1 MTFNN
6 IFNSFHPKIQETLKT
21 LGFKKP
27 TEPQERAFPHIMDGK
42 HTLLIA
48 PTGSGK
54 TESAVLPVFNKI
66 LKKKPEARRGISAL
80 YITPLR
86 ALNRDMLSRIELM
99 GKMLD
104 IKVQVRHG
112 DTPQSERQ
120 RQSRK
125 PPDVLITTPETL
137 QAMFSGSRLRQNL
150 ETVTHVIIDEI
161 HELAGS
167 KRGAQLAVGLER
179 LVEISGEFQRIG
191 LSATVGNPW
200 EIAKFLAGTG
210 RDFTV
215 IEVALLKLLEFDV
228 VSPQFSGREG
238 ESEDRG
244 NEIGQGTEA
253 GNEEPESETE
263 VGTKTETKTNK
274 EIGTETEKEV
284 MRIAKLVGSEPEF
297 ASHLL
302 CIRKIV
308 EKSKSTLIFVNTR
321 QSAEA
326 LAAGFRKL
334 GASIGVHHGSLSV
347 EARVEAEDAF
357 KFGALKGLICTSS
370 MELGIDI
377 GNVDRI
383 IQYSSPHQVSRLLQR
398 VGRAGHRLHEISHGT
413 IISMESDDT
422 AESMAIT
429 KAALEGRV
437 EEITPHIKPFD
448 VVANQITGMVMD
460 FGEVTTEKI
469 LQILKRAYP
478 FRNLQL
484 EELQRVVDQIG
495 EYRLIWY
502 EKGSSLLKRRRKSW
516 EYYYENLSMI
526 PDEKKYEIYDIVS
539 GKSVGVLDEAFVV
552 NFAQPGAVFITKGS
566 MWRVIEMPEQERQQG
581 PQIQRSK
588 DRKDRKDRIKVEP
601 VEGSG
606 EVPSWTGEEI
616 PVPFEVAQDVGKL
629 RAEIAVFI
637 REGLDDT
644 TIARKLQ
651 AKYPVTRNAVLEVI
665 RLLRDHVEG
674 GFHLPDADTIVIE
687 DERDAVT
694 LNACFG
700 HNTNGTLA
708 RVLTSLLSAR
718 FGSSVAQEVDP
729 YRIRLTLPRRVGPVQ
744 IRDMLLSLR
753 PEHVEPILEMTLKNT
768 TVMKWKMV
776 HVARKFGALSRD
788 IDYDRISM
796 KKLLEIYEGS
806 SMYDEVIR
814 EIFHDLLDVPR
825 AKEVLTKIAAGQ
837 ILIEVSGPTPIGSA
851 GFAMKKDLVAP
862 ERADR
867 SIVLALKERIMNDR
881 IILFC
886 TNCKQWTSR
895 RQVESVPDEIIC
907 PVCNSQMIAALKP
920 WEEEEINLV
929 KKQAKKVK
937 VTPEEK
943 KRIQRVYRNASIV
956 RSQGKKAV
964 IALASRGVGPETA
977 SRVIEK
983 MRMDEEAFYRDILI
997 AERNYVKTKKF
1008 WE

>member
-6 IFNSFHPKIQETLKT
+6 IFNSFHPKIQETLET

-302 CIRKIV
+302 CILKIV
-308 EKSKSTLIFVNTR
+308 EKSQSTLIFVNTR

-357 KFGALKGLICTSS
+357 KSGALKGLICTSS

-377 GNVDRI
+377 GNVDRV

-437 EEITPHIKPFD
+437 EEISPHIKSFD
-448 VVANQITGMVMD
+448 VVANQIAGMVMD
-460 FGEVTTEKI
+460 FGELTTEKI
-469 LQILKRAYP
+469 LQILKRTYP

-495 EYRLIWY
+495 EYKLIWH
-502 EKGSSLLKRRRKSW
+502 EKGSNLLKRRRKSW

-552 NFAQPGAVFITKGS
+552 NFAEPGAVFITKGS

-616 PVPFEVAQDVGKL
+616 PVPFDVAQDVGKL
-629 RAEIAVFI
+629 RAEIAAFI
-637 REGLDDT
+637 REGLDDII
-644 TIARKLQ
+644 IARKLQ
-651 AKYPVTRNAVLEVI
+651 VKYPVAQNAVLEVI

-674 GFHLPDADTIVIE
+674 GFPLPDADKIVIE

-895 RQVESVPDEIIC
+895 RQVKSVPEEIIC

-983 MRMDEEAFYRDILI
+983 MRLDEEAFYRDILV

>member
-6 IFNSFHPKIQETLKT
+6 TFDSFHPKIREALKT
-21 LGFKKP
+21 LGFTKP
-27 TEPQERAFPHIMDGK
+27 TEPQERAFPLILDGK

-54 TESAVLPVFNKI
+54 TESAVLPVFHAI
-66 LKKKPEARRGISAL
+66 LKKKQEKRSGISAL

-99 GKMLD
+99 GKLLD

-120 RQSRK
+120 RQSK
-125 PPDVLITTPETL
+125 NPPDVLITTPETL
-137 QAMFSGSRLRQNL
+137 QAMFTGSRLRQNL
-150 ETVTHVIIDEI
+150 ETVTHVVVDEI

-200 EIAKFLAGTG
+200 EIAKFLAGAN

-215 IEVALLKLLEFDV
+215 IEVALLKLLEFDI
-228 VSPQFSGREG
+228 VSSHLSGGIEG
-238 ESEDRG
+238 DA
-244 NEIGQGTEA
+244 A
-253 GNEEPESETE
+253 GETE
-263 VGTKTETKTNK
+263 VL
-274 EIGTETEKEV
+274 EIAST
-284 MRIAKLVGSEPEF
+284 VGCEPEF
-297 ASHLL
+297 ASHLFR
-302 CIRKIV
+302 IRKIV
-308 EKSKSTLIFVNTR
+308 EESQSTLIFVNTR

-334 GASIGVHHGSLSV
+334 GSSIGVHHGSLSF
-347 EARVEAEDAF
+347 EARVEAEEAF
-357 KFGALKGLICTSS
+357 KSGALRGLICTSS

-377 GNVDRI
+377 GNVDRVV
-383 IQYSSPHQVSRLLQR
+383 QYGSPRQVSRLLQR
-398 VGRAGHRLHEISHGT
+398 VGRAGHRLHEVSRGT
-413 IISMESDDT
+413 IISMEADDI

-437 EEITPHIKPFD
+437 EEISPHRNSLD
-448 VVANQITGMVMD
+448 VVANQIAGMVMD
-460 FGEVTTEKI
+460 FGEVGIDRIFRI
-469 LQILKRAYP
+469 LGRTYTFKDLRI
-478 FRNLQL
+478 
-484 EELQRVVDQIG
+484 EDLQRVVDQIG
-495 EYRLIWY
+495 DYRLVWH
-502 EKGSSLLKRRRKSW
+502 EKGSNVVKKRRKSW
-516 EYYYENLSMI
+516 EYYYDNLSMI

-539 GKSVGVLDEAFVV
+539 GKSIGVLDEAFVV
-552 NFAQPGAVFITKGS
+552 NFAQPGAVFITKGD
-566 MWRVIEMPEQERQQG
+566 MWRVIEMPDREREPG
-581 PQIQRSK
+581 R
-588 DRKDRKDRIKVEP
+588 DRIKVEP
-601 VEGSG
+601 VEGMG

-616 PVPFEVAQDVGKL
+616 PVPFEVAQGVGKL
-629 RAEIAVFI
+629 RAEIAALI
-637 REGLDDT
+637 REGLDDE
-644 TIARKLQ
+644 AVAEKLQ
-651 AKYPVTRNAVLEVI
+651 LKYPVARTAVLEVI

-674 GFHLPDADTIVIE
+674 GFPLPDADTIVIE
-687 DERDAVT
+687 DGGDAVT

-729 YRIRLTLPRRVGPVQ
+729 YRIRLTLPRRVGPAQ
-744 IRDMLLSLR
+744 IRDMLTSLR
-753 PEHVEPILEMTLKNT
+753 PEHVEPIIEMTLKNT
-768 TVMKWKMV
+768 TLMKWKMV

-806 SMYDEVIR
+806 SMYDEVVR
-814 EIFHDLLDVPR
+814 EIFHDMLDVPR
-825 AKEVLTKIAAGQ
+825 AKEVLTKLAAGQ
-837 ILIEVSGPTPIGSA
+837 IAVEVSGPTPIGSA
-851 GFAMKKDLVAP
+851 GFAMKRDLVAP
-862 ERADR
+862 EKADR
-867 SIVLALKERIMNDR
+867 SIVLALKERIMNDN

-886 TNCKQWTSR
+886 TTCKKWTSR
-895 RQVESVPDEIIC
+895 RQVKNVPEEIIC
-907 PVCNSQMIAALKP
+907 PVCDSRMVAALKP
-920 WEEEEINLV
+920 WEDEEIKLV
-929 KKQAKKVK
+929 RKQGKGVPVSA
-937 VTPEEK
+937 EEK

-956 RSQGKKAV
+956 NSQGKKAV

-983 MRMDEEAFYRDILI
+983 LRVDEEAFYRDILI

>member
-6 IFNSFHPKIQETLKT
+6 IFNTFHPKIQGALST

-27 TEPQERAFPHIMDGK
+27 TEPQEKAFPHIMDGK

-54 TESAVLPVFNKI
+54 TESAVLPVFHSI

-86 ALNRDMLSRIELM
+86 ALNRDMLSRIENL
-99 GKMLD
+99 GQMLD
-104 IKVQVRHG
+104 VKVQVRHG

-120 RQSRK
+120 RQSRN

-137 QAMFSGSRLRQNL
+137 QAMFTGSRLRQNL
-150 ETVTHVIIDEI
+150 ETVTHVVIDEI

-200 EIAKFLAGTG
+200 EIAKFLAGAN

-228 VSPQFSGREG
+228 VSPHLSVSGT
-238 ESEDRG
+238 SEEIDR
-244 NEIGQGTEA
+244 
-253 GNEEPESETE
+253 
-263 VGTKTETKTNK
+263 
-274 EIGTETEKEV
+274 EKEV
-284 MRIAKLVGSEPEF
+284 MEIAKTVGCEPEF

-308 EKSKSTLIFVNTR
+308 EESQSTLIFVNTR

-334 GASIGVHHGSLSV
+334 GASIGVHHGSLSF
-347 EARVEAEDAF
+347 EARVEAEEEF
-357 KFGALKGLICTSS
+357 KAGALRGLICTSS

-377 GNVDRI
+377 GNVDRVV
-383 IQYSSPHQVSRLLQR
+383 QYGSPRQVSRLLQR
-398 VGRAGHRLHEISHGT
+398 VGRAGHRLHEVSHGT
-413 IISMESDDT
+413 ILTMEADDT

-437 EEITPHIKPFD
+437 EVISPHINSLD
-448 VVANQITGMVMD
+448 VVANQIAGMVMD
-460 FGEVTTEKI
+460 FGEIGVDRI
-469 LQILKRAYP
+469 
-478 FRNLQL
+478 FRVLRRTYTFKDL
-484 EELQRVVDQIG
+484 RIEELQRVVDQIG
-495 EYRLIWY
+495 DYKLVWKDKE
-502 EKGSSLLKRRRKSW
+502 SNLLKRRKKSR

-539 GKSVGVLDEAFVV
+539 GRSIGVLDEAFVV
-552 NFAQPGAVFITKGS
+552 NFAEPGAVFITKGD
-566 MWRVIEMPEQERQQG
+566 MWRVIEMPDRERE
-581 PQIQRSK
+581 P
-588 DRKDRKDRIKVEP
+588 DRDRIKVEP
-601 VEGSG
+601 VEGMG
-606 EVPSWTGEEI
+606 EVPSWSGEEI
-616 PVPFEVAQDVGKL
+616 PVPFEVAQDVGTL
-629 RAEIAVFI
+629 RAETAALI
-637 REGLDDT
+637 REGLDDDEV
-644 TIARKLQ
+644 AEKLQ
-651 AKYPVTRNAVLEVI
+651 RKYPVAKAAVLEVI

-674 GFHLPDADTIVIE
+674 NFPLPDADTIVIE
-687 DERDAVT
+687 DEGDAVT

-729 YRIRLTLPRRVGPVQ
+729 YRIRLTLPRRIGAVQ

-753 PEHVEPILEMTLKNT
+753 PEHVEPIIEMTLKNT
-768 TVMKWKMV
+768 TLMKWKMV

-806 SMYDEVIR
+806 SMYDEVVR
-814 EIFHDLLDVPR
+814 EIFHDMLDVPR
-825 AKEVLTKIAAGQ
+825 AKEVLMKIAAGE
-837 ILIEVSGPTPIGSA
+837 ISIEVSGPTPIGSA
-851 GFAMKKDLVAP
+851 GFAMKRDLVAP
-862 ERADR
+862 EKADR
-867 SIVLALKERIMNDR
+867 SIVLALKERIMNDK

-886 TNCKQWTSR
+886 TNCKKWTSH
-895 RQVESVPDEIIC
+895 RQVKSVPEEIIC
-907 PVCNSQMIAALKP
+907 PVCESQMVAALKP

-929 KKQAKKVK
+929 KKQAKQGKNLKVS
-937 VTPEEK
+937 PEEK

-964 IALASRGVGPETA
+964 IALASRGIGPETA

-983 MRMDEEAFYRDILI
+983 MRVDEEAFYRDILV

>member
-6 IFNSFHPKIQETLKT
+6 IFNTFHPKIQGALNT
-21 LGFKKP
+21 LGFTKP

-54 TESAVLPVFNKI
+54 TESAVLPVFHSI

-86 ALNRDMLSRIELM
+86 ALNRDMLSRIEIL
-99 GKMLD
+99 GQMLD
-104 IKVQVRHG
+104 VKVQVRHG

-120 RQSRK
+120 RQSRN

-137 QAMFSGSRLRQNL
+137 QAMFTGSRLRQNL
-150 ETVTHVIIDEI
+150 ETVTHVVVDEI

-167 KRGAQLAVGLER
+167 KRGAQLSVGLER

-200 EIAKFLAGTG
+200 EIAKFLAGAK

-228 VSPQFSGREG
+228 VSPHLSASGTV
-238 ESEDRG
+238 
-244 NEIGQGTEA
+244 Q
-253 GNEEPESETE
+253 ETE
-263 VGTKTETKTNK
+263 R
-274 EIGTETEKEV
+274 EKEV
-284 MRIAKLVGSEPEF
+284 MNIARTVGCEPEF

-302 CIRKIV
+302 CISKIV
-308 EKSKSTLIFVNTR
+308 EESQSTLIFVNTR

-334 GASIGVHHGSLSV
+334 GASIGVHHGSLSF
-347 EARVEAEDAF
+347 EARVEAEEEF
-357 KFGALKGLICTSS
+357 KSGALRGLICTSS

-377 GNVDRI
+377 GNVDRVV
-383 IQYSSPHQVSRLLQR
+383 QYGSPRQVSRLLQR
-398 VGRAGHRLHEISHGT
+398 VGRAGHRLHEVSRGT
-413 IISMESDDT
+413 ILTMEADDT

-437 EEITPHIKPFD
+437 EAISPHINSLD
-448 VVANQITGMVMD
+448 VVANQIAGMVMD
-460 FGEVTTEKI
+460 FGEI
-469 LQILKRAYP
+469 GIDRI
-478 FRNLQL
+478 FRVLRRTYTFKDL
-484 EELQRVVDQIG
+484 RIEELQRVVDQIG
-495 EYRLIWY
+495 DYKLVWQDKDSNLI
-502 EKGSSLLKRRRKSW
+502 KRRKKSR
-516 EYYYENLSMI
+516 EYYYDNLSMI

-539 GKSVGVLDEAFVV
+539 GKSIGVLDEAFVV
-552 NFAQPGAVFITKGS
+552 NFAEPGAVFITKGD
-566 MWRVIEMPEQERQQG
+566 MWRVIEMPDHEREPG
-581 PQIQRSK
+581 
-588 DRKDRKDRIKVEP
+588 KDRIKVEP
-601 VEGSG
+601 VEGMG

-616 PVPFEVAQDVGKL
+616 PVPFEVAQEVGKL
-629 RAEIAVFI
+629 RAETAAFI
-637 REGLDDT
+637 REGLDDDEV
-644 TIARKLQ
+644 AEKLQ
-651 AKYPVTRNAVLEVI
+651 RRYPVAKAAVLEVI

-674 GFHLPDADTIVIE
+674 NFPLPDAHRIVIE
-687 DERDAVT
+687 DEGDAVT

-753 PEHVEPILEMTLKNT
+753 PEHVEPIIEMTLKNT
-768 TVMKWKMV
+768 TLMKWKMV

-806 SMYDEVIR
+806 SMYDEVVR
-814 EIFHDLLDVPR
+814 EIFHDMLDVPR
-825 AKEVLTKIAAGQ
+825 AKEVLMRIAAGE
-837 ILIEVSGPTPIGSA
+837 ISIEVSGPTPIGSA
-851 GFAMKKDLVAP
+851 GFAMKRDLIAP
-862 ERADR
+862 EKADR
-867 SIVLALKERIMNDR
+867 SIVLALKERIMNDK

-886 TNCKQWTSR
+886 TNCKKWTSH
-895 RQVESVPDEIIC
+895 RQVKSVPEEIVC
-907 PVCNSQMIAALKP
+907 PVCESQMVAALKP

-929 KKQAKKVK
+929 KKQGKNLK

-956 RSQGKKAV
+956 RAQGKKAV
-964 IALASRGVGPETA
+964 IALASRGIGPETA

-983 MRMDEEAFYRDILI
+983 MRVDEEAFYRDILI

>member
-1 MTFNN
+1 MIKIPEKKLIENMTLKRNIGHIKNIDPTAKLEPLENRVAMGDKIFRN
-6 IFNSFHPKIQETLKT
+6 IFNSFNPKIQEALKT
-21 LGFKKP
+21 LGFSKP
-27 TEPQERAFPHIMDGK
+27 TEPQVRAFPHILDGK

-54 TESAVLPVFNKI
+54 TESAVLPVFQSI

-86 ALNRDMLSRIELM
+86 ALNRDMLSRIEIL
-99 GKMLD
+99 GQLLD

-112 DTPQSERQ
+112 DTSQSERQ
-120 RQSRK
+120 RQSK
-125 PPDVLITTPETL
+125 NPPDMLITTPETL

-150 ETVTHVIIDEI
+150 ETVTHVIVDEI

-200 EIAKFLAGTG
+200 EIAKFLAGNG
-210 RDFTV
+210 RDFTL

-228 VSPQFSGREG
+228 VSPQVSGGIWINEG
-238 ESEDRG
+238 NESEIL
-244 NEIGQGTEA
+244 EISNT
-253 GNEEPESETE
+253 
-263 VGTKTETKTNK
+263 VGCE
-274 EIGTETEKEV
+274 
-284 MRIAKLVGSEPEF
+284 LEF
-297 ASHLL
+297 ASHLF
-302 CIRKIV
+302 CIQKIV
-308 EKSKSTLIFVNTR
+308 EESKSTLIFVNTR

-334 GASIGVHHGSLSV
+334 GADIGVHHGSLSF
-347 EARVEAEDAF
+347 EARVEAEEAF
-357 KFGALKGLICTSS
+357 KSGAIRGLICTSS

-377 GNVDRI
+377 GNVDRVV
-383 IQYSSPHQVSRLLQR
+383 QYGSPRQVSRLLQR
-398 VGRAGHRLHEISHGT
+398 VGRAGHRLHEISKGT
-413 IISMESDDT
+413 ILSMEVDDT

-429 KAALEGRV
+429 KAALEGRA
-437 EEITPHIKPFD
+437 EEISPHINSLD
-448 VVANQITGMVMD
+448 VVANQIAGMVMD
-460 FGEVTTEKI
+460 FGEVRIEKIFKI
-469 LQILKRAYP
+469 LQRTYTFKDLRIG
-478 FRNLQL
+478 
-484 EELQRVVDQIG
+484 ELQRVVNQIG
-495 EYRLIWY
+495 EYKLIWR
-502 EKGSSLLKRRRKSW
+502 ENGSNLLKKRRKSW

-539 GKSVGVLDEAFVV
+539 GRSIGLLDEAFVV
-552 NFAQPGAVFITKGS
+552 NFAEPGAVFITKGS
-566 MWRVIEMPEQERQQG
+566 MWRVIEMPDREREAG
-581 PQIQRSK
+581 
-588 DRKDRKDRIKVEP
+588 KDRIKVEP
-601 VEGSG
+601 VEGMG

-616 PVPFEVAQDVGKL
+616 PVPFEVAQEVGKL
-629 RAEIAVFI
+629 RKEIASYI
-637 REGLDDT
+637 HADLENEA
-644 TIARKLQ
+644 IAEKLQ
-651 AKYPVTRNAVLEVI
+651 AKYPVNRHAVLELI

-674 GFHLPDADTIVIE
+674 GFPLPDADTIVIE
-687 DERDAVT
+687 DEGATVT

-718 FGSSVAQEVDP
+718 FGGSVAQEVDP
-729 YRIRLTLPRRVGPVQ
+729 YRIRLTLPRRLGPVQ

-753 PEHVEPILEMTLKNT
+753 PEHVEPIIEMTLKNT
-768 TVMKWKMV
+768 AVMKWKMV

-788 IDYDRISM
+788 VDYDRISM
-796 KKLLEIYEGS
+796 KKLMEIYEGS

-825 AKEVLTKIAAGQ
+825 AKEVLTRLAAGQ
-837 ILIEVSGPTPIGSA
+837 ISVEVSPPTPIGSA

-862 ERADR
+862 EKADR
-867 SIVLALKERIMNDR
+867 SIVLALKERIMNDK

-886 TNCKQWTSR
+886 TNCKKWTSR
-895 RQVESVPDEIIC
+895 RQVKSVPEEIIC
-907 PVCNSQMIAALKP
+907 PVCDSPMVAALKP

-929 KKQAKKVK
+929 KKQAKNV
-937 VTPEEK
+937 PISSEEK

-983 MRMDEEAFYRDILI
+983 MRVDEEAFYRDILI

>member
-6 IFNSFHPKIQETLKT
+6 IFNTFHPEIQEALNT
-21 LGFKKP
+21 LGFTKP

-54 TESAVLPVFNKI
+54 TESAVLPVFNAI
-66 LKKKPEARRGISAL
+66 LKKKPEKRSGISAL

-86 ALNRDMLSRIELM
+86 ALNRDMLSRIEIL
-99 GKMLD
+99 GQMLD

-120 RQSRK
+120 RQSRN

-137 QAMFSGSRLRQNL
+137 QAMFTGSRLRQNL
-150 ETVTHVIIDEI
+150 ETVTHVVIDEI

-167 KRGAQLAVGLER
+167 KRGAQLSVGLER

-200 EIAKFLAGTG
+200 EIAKFLAGAN

-228 VSPQFSGREG
+228 VSPHLSASGTAE
-238 ESEDRG
+238 ETDR
-244 NEIGQGTEA
+244 
-253 GNEEPESETE
+253 
-263 VGTKTETKTNK
+263 
-274 EIGTETEKEV
+274 EKEV
-284 MRIAKLVGSEPEF
+284 MEIARTVGCEPEF

-308 EKSKSTLIFVNTR
+308 EESQSTLIFVNTR

-334 GASIGVHHGSLSV
+334 GASIGVHHGSLSF
-347 EARVEAEDAF
+347 EARVEAEEEF
-357 KFGALKGLICTSS
+357 KSGALRGLICTSS

-377 GNVDRI
+377 GNVDRVV
-383 IQYSSPHQVSRLLQR
+383 QYGSPRQVSRLLQR

-413 IISMESDDT
+413 IISMEADDT

-437 EEITPHIKPFD
+437 EAISPHINSLD
-448 VVANQITGMVMD
+448 VVANQIAGMVMD
-460 FGEVTTEKI
+460 FGEI
-469 LQILKRAYP
+469 GIDRI
-478 FRNLQL
+478 FRVLRRTYTFKDL
-484 EELQRVVDQIG
+484 RIEELQRVVDQIG
-495 EYRLIWY
+495 DYKLVWHD
-502 EKGSSLLKRRRKSW
+502 KDSNLLKRRKKSR
-516 EYYYENLSMI
+516 EYYYDNLSMI

-539 GKSVGVLDEAFVV
+539 GKSIGVLDEAFVV
-552 NFAQPGAVFITKGS
+552 NFAEPGAVFITKGD
-566 MWRVIEMPEQERQQG
+566 MWRVIEMPDRERE
-581 PQIQRSK
+581 PNR
-588 DRKDRKDRIKVEP
+588 DRIKVEP
-601 VEGSG
+601 VEGMG

-629 RAEIAVFI
+629 RAETAALIL
-637 REGLDDT
+637 EGLDDE
-644 TIARKLQ
+644 AVAEMLQ
-651 AKYPVTRNAVLEVI
+651 RKYPVEKAAVLEVI

-674 GFHLPDADTIVIE
+674 NFPLPDADTIVIE
-687 DERDAVT
+687 DEGDAVT
-694 LNACFG
+694 MNACFG

-729 YRIRLTLPRRVGPVQ
+729 YRIRMTLPRRVGPVQ

-753 PEHVEPILEMTLKNT
+753 PEHVEPIIEMTLKNT
-768 TVMKWKMV
+768 TLMKWKMV

-806 SMYDEVIR
+806 SMYDEVVR
-814 EIFHDLLDVPR
+814 EIFHDMLDVPR
-825 AKEVLTKIAAGQ
+825 AKEVLTKIAAGE
-837 ILIEVSGPTPIGSA
+837 ISIEVSGPTPIGSA
-851 GFAMKKDLVAP
+851 GFAMKRDLIAP
-862 ERADR
+862 EKADR
-867 SIVLALKERIMNDR
+867 SIVLALKERIMNDK

-886 TNCKQWTSR
+886 TNCKKWTSH
-895 RQVESVPDEIIC
+895 RQVKSVPEEIVC
-907 PVCNSQMIAALKP
+907 PVCESRMVAALKP

-929 KKQAKKVK
+929 KKQGKNLK

-956 RSQGKKAV
+956 RAQGKKAV
-964 IALASRGVGPETA
+964 IALASRGIGPETA

-983 MRMDEEAFYRDILI
+983 MR
-997 AERNYVKTKKF
+997 
-1008 WE
+1008 

>member
-6 IFNSFHPKIQETLKT
+6 TFSSFHPKIQEALRT
-21 LGFKKP
+21 LGFTRP

-54 TESAVLPVFNKI
+54 TESAVLPVFNSI
-66 LKKKPEARRGISAL
+66 LKRKPEARKGISAL

-86 ALNRDMLSRIELM
+86 ALNRDMLSRIEIL
-99 GKMLD
+99 GQMLD

-120 RQSRK
+120 RQSRN
-125 PPDVLITTPETL
+125 PPDLLITTPETL
-137 QAMFSGSRLRQNL
+137 QAMFTGSRLRQNL
-150 ETVTHVIIDEI
+150 ETVTHVVVDEI

-191 LSATVGNPW
+191 LSATVGNPL
-200 EIAKFLAGTG
+200 EIAKFLAGAK

-228 VSPQFSGREG
+228 VSPHLLAS
-238 ESEDRG
+238 
-244 NEIGQGTEA
+244 GTE
-253 GNEEPESETE
+253 EETDR
-263 VGTKTETKTNK
+263 
-274 EIGTETEKEV
+274 EKEV
-284 MRIAKLVGSEPEF
+284 MEIAKTVGCEPEF
-297 ASHLL
+297 ASHLF
-302 CIRKIV
+302 CIKKIV
-308 EKSKSTLIFVNTR
+308 EESQSTLIFVNTR

-334 GASIGVHHGSLSV
+334 GASIGVHHGSLSF
-347 EARVEAEDAF
+347 EARVEAEEEF
-357 KFGALKGLICTSS
+357 KSGALRGLICTSS

-377 GNVDRI
+377 GNVDRVV
-383 IQYSSPHQVSRLLQR
+383 QYGSPRQVSRLLQR
-398 VGRAGHRLHEISHGT
+398 VGRAGHRLHEVSHGT
-413 IISMESDDT
+413 IISMEADDT

-437 EEITPHIKPFD
+437 EAISPHINSLD
-448 VVANQITGMVMD
+448 VVANQIAGMVMD
-460 FGEVTTEKI
+460 FGEVGI
-469 LQILKRAYP
+469 DRV
-478 FRNLQL
+478 FRVLRRTYTFKDL
-484 EELQRVVDQIG
+484 RIEELQRVIDQIG
-495 EYRLIWY
+495 DYKLIWH
-502 EKGSSLLKRRRKSW
+502 EQGSNLLKRRKKSR
-516 EYYYENLSMI
+516 EYYYDNLSMI

-539 GKSVGVLDEAFVV
+539 GKSIGVLDEAFVV
-552 NFAQPGAVFITKGS
+552 NFAEPGAVFITKGD
-566 MWRVIEMPEQERQQG
+566 MWRVIEMPDHERE
-581 PQIQRSK
+581 S
-588 DRKDRKDRIKVEP
+588 DRNRIRVEP
-601 VEGSG
+601 VEGMG

-629 RAEIAVFI
+629 RSETAALIH
-637 REGLDDT
+637 EGLDDEEV
-644 TIARKLQ
+644 AEKLQ
-651 AKYPVTRNAVLEVI
+651 RKYPVAKAAVLEVI
-665 RLLRDHVEG
+665 RLLRNHTEG
-674 GFHLPDADTIVIE
+674 NFPLPDANTIVIE
-687 DERDAVT
+687 DEGDAVT

-753 PEHVEPILEMTLKNT
+753 PEHVEPIIEMTLKNT
-768 TVMKWKMV
+768 TLMKWKMV

-806 SMYDEVIR
+806 SMYDEVVR
-814 EIFHDLLDVPR
+814 EIFHDMLDVPR
-825 AKEVLTKIAAGQ
+825 AKEVLTKITAGE
-837 ILIEVSGPTPIGSA
+837 ISVEVSGPTPIGSA
-851 GFAMKKDLVAP
+851 GFAMKRDLIAP
-862 ERADR
+862 EKADR

-886 TNCKQWTSR
+886 TNCKKWTSH
-895 RQVESVPDEIIC
+895 RQVKNVPEEIIC
-907 PVCNSQMIAALKP
+907 PVCESRMVAALKP

-929 KKQAKKVK
+929 KKQGKNLK

-964 IALASRGVGPETA
+964 IALASRGIGPETA

-983 MRMDEEAFYRDILI
+983 MRVDEEAFYRDILV
-997 AERNYVKTKKF
+997 AERNYAKTKKF

>member
-1 MTFNN
+1 MTLHNSFNF
-6 IFNSFHPKIQETLKT
+6 FNSKIQEALKT
-21 LGFKKP
+21 LGFTKP
-27 TEPQERAFPHIMDGK
+27 TEPQERSFPHIMDGK

-54 TESAVLPVFNKI
+54 TESAVLPIFNSI
-66 LKKKPEARRGISAL
+66 LKKKPDARKGISAL

-86 ALNRDMLSRIELM
+86 ALNRDMLSRIEIL
-99 GKMLD
+99 GQLLD

-120 RQSRK
+120 RQSRN

-137 QAMFSGSRLRQNL
+137 QAMFTGSRLRQNL
-150 ETVTHVIIDEI
+150 KTVTHVVIDEI

-167 KRGAQLAVGLER
+167 KRGTQLAVGLER

-200 EIAKFLAGTG
+200 EIAKFLAGSG

-228 VSPQFSGREG
+228 VNPEVSGGGELREG
-238 ESEDRG
+238 ELW
-244 NEIGQGTEA
+244 
-253 GNEEPESETE
+253 
-263 VGTKTETKTNK
+263 
-274 EIGTETEKEV
+274 EKEV
-284 MRIAKLVGSEPEF
+284 HDIAKTVGCEPEF
-297 ASHLL
+297 ASHLF

-308 EKSKSTLIFVNTR
+308 EDSQSTLVFVNTR

-334 GASIGVHHGSLSV
+334 GASIGVHHGSLSF
-347 EARVEAEDAF
+347 EARVEAEEAF
-357 KFGALKGLICTSS
+357 KSGALKGLICTSS

-377 GNVDRI
+377 GNVDRVV
-383 IQYSSPHQVSRLLQR
+383 QYGSPRQVSRLLQR
-398 VGRAGHRLHEISHGT
+398 VGRAGHKLHAISRGT
-413 IISMESDDT
+413 IISMEVDDT

-429 KAALEGRV
+429 KAALVGRV
-437 EEITPHIKPFD
+437 EEVSPHIKSLD
-448 VVANQITGMVMD
+448 VVANQIAGMVMD
-460 FGEVTTEKI
+460 FGEVEIEKI
-469 LQILKRAYP
+469 LRILRRTYP
-478 FRNLQL
+478 FRDLRI

-495 EYRLIWY
+495 DYRLVWH
-502 EKGSSLLKRRRKSW
+502 EKGSKVVKKRRKSW

-552 NFAQPGAVFITKGS
+552 NFAEPGAVFITKGY
-566 MWRVIEMPEQERQQG
+566 MWRVVEMPDPGREQG
-581 PQIQRSK
+581 
-588 DRKDRKDRIKVEP
+588 KDRIKVEP

-629 RAEIAVFI
+629 RAEIAAFI
-637 REGLDDT
+637 RAELDDEAIT
-644 TIARKLQ
+644 EKLR
-651 AKYPVTRNAVLEVI
+651 AEYPVTRNAVLELV
-665 RLLRDHVEG
+665 RLVREHVEG
-674 GFHLPDADTIVIE
+674 GFPLPDADTIVIE
-687 DERDAVT
+687 DEGEAVT

-729 YRIRLTLPRRVGPVQ
+729 YRIRLTLPRRVGSVQ

-753 PEHVEPILEMTLKNT
+753 PEHVEPIIEMTLKNT
-768 TVMKWKMV
+768 TLMKWKMV

-788 IDYDRISM
+788 VDYDRISM
-796 KKLLEIYEGS
+796 KKLLEIYQGS

-814 EIFHDLLDVPR
+814 EIFHDMLDVPR
-825 AKEVLTKIAAGQ
+825 AKEVLTRLAAGE
-837 ILIEVSGPTPIGSA
+837 ISVEVSGPTPIGSA
-851 GFAMKKDLVAP
+851 GFAMKKDLIAP
-862 ERADR
+862 EKADR

-881 IILFC
+881 IVLFC

-895 RQVESVPDEIIC
+895 RQVKSVPEEITC

-920 WEEEEINLV
+920 WEEEEIKLV

-964 IALASRGVGPETA
+964 IALASRGIGPETA

-983 MRMDEEAFYRDILI
+983 MRVDEEAFYRDILI

>member
-1 MTFNN
+1 MIFRNS
-6 IFNSFHPKIQETLKT
+6 FNSFNPKIQEALKT
-21 LGFKKP
+21 LGFTKP

-54 TESAVLPVFNKI
+54 TESAVLPVFNSI
-66 LKKKPEARRGISAL
+66 LNKKPEARKGVSAL

-86 ALNRDMLSRIELM
+86 ALNRDMLSRIEIL
-99 GKMLD
+99 GQLLD

-120 RQSRK
+120 RQSRN

-137 QAMFSGSRLRQNL
+137 QAMFTGSRLRQNL
-150 ETVTHVIIDEI
+150 ETVTHVVVDEI

-167 KRGAQLAVGLER
+167 KRGTQLAVGLER

-191 LSATVGNPW
+191 LSATVGNSW
-200 EIAKFLAGTG
+200 EIAKFLAGNG

-228 VSPQFSGREG
+228 VNPQVSNGGELREDKLQ
-238 ESEDRG
+238 ER
-244 NEIGQGTEA
+244 EILE
-253 GNEEPESETE
+253 
-263 VGTKTETKTNK
+263 
-274 EIGTETEKEV
+274 
-284 MRIAKLVGSEPEF
+284 IAKMAGCEPEF

-302 CIRKIV
+302 CIGKIV
-308 EKSKSTLIFVNTR
+308 EDSQSTLVFVNTR

-334 GASIGVHHGSLSV
+334 GASIGVHHGSLSF
-347 EARVEAEDAF
+347 EARVEAEEAF
-357 KFGALKGLICTSS
+357 KSGALKGLICTSS

-377 GNVDRI
+377 GNVDRVV
-383 IQYSSPHQVSRLLQR
+383 QYGSPRQVSRLLQR
-398 VGRAGHRLHEISHGT
+398 VGRAGHKLHAISRGT
-413 IISMESDDT
+413 IISMEVDDT

-437 EEITPHIKPFD
+437 EEVSPHIKSLD
-448 VVANQITGMVMD
+448 VVANQIAGMVMD
-460 FGEVTTEKI
+460 FGEVEIDKI
-469 LQILKRAYP
+469 LRILRRTYP
-478 FRNLQL
+478 FRDLGI
-484 EELQRVVDQIG
+484 EELQRVVNQVGD
-495 EYRLIWY
+495 YRLVWH
-502 EKGSSLLKRRRKSW
+502 EKGSNVLKKRRKSW
-516 EYYYENLSMI
+516 EYYYDNLSMI

-552 NFAQPGAVFITKGS
+552 NFAEPGAVFITKGY
-566 MWRVIEMPEQERQQG
+566 MWRVVEMPDRDQG
-581 PQIQRSK
+581 
-588 DRKDRKDRIKVEP
+588 KDRIKVEP

-629 RAEIAVFI
+629 RAEIAAFI
-637 REGLDDT
+637 RTELDNEA
-644 TIARKLQ
+644 IAEKLQ
-651 AKYPVTRNAVLEVI
+651 EKYPVTRNAVLELV
-665 RLLRDHVEG
+665 RLVREHVEG
-674 GFHLPDADTIVIE
+674 GFPLPDANTIVIE
-687 DERDAVT
+687 DEGEAVT

-729 YRIRLTLPRRVGPVQ
+729 YRIRLTLPRRVGAVQ

-753 PEHVEPILEMTLKNT
+753 PEHVEPIIEMTLKNT
-768 TVMKWKMV
+768 TLMKWKMV

-788 IDYDRISM
+788 VDYDRISM
-796 KKLLEIYEGS
+796 KKLLEIYQGS

-814 EIFHDLLDVPR
+814 EIFHDLLDVPK
-825 AKEVLTKIAAGQ
+825 AKEVLTRLAAGEMSV
-837 ILIEVSGPTPIGSA
+837 EVSLPTPIGSA
-851 GFAMKKDLVAP
+851 GFAMKKDLIAP
-862 ERADR
+862 EKADR

-881 IILFC
+881 IVLFC
-886 TNCKQWTSR
+886 TNCKQWISR
-895 RQVESVPDEIIC
+895 RQVKSVPEEIVC

-920 WEEEEINLV
+920 WEEEEIKLV

-964 IALASRGVGPETA
+964 IALASRGIGPETA

-983 MRMDEEAFYRDILI
+983 MRVDEEAFYRDILV

>member
-6 IFNSFHPKIQETLKT
+6 IFNTFHPKIQGALNT
-21 LGFKKP
+21 LGFTKP

-54 TESAVLPVFNKI
+54 TESAVLPVFHSI

-86 ALNRDMLSRIELM
+86 ALNRDMLSRIEIL
-99 GKMLD
+99 GQMLD
-104 IKVQVRHG
+104 VKVQVRHG

-120 RQSRK
+120 RQSRN

-137 QAMFSGSRLRQNL
+137 QAMSTGSRLRQNL
-150 ETVTHVIIDEI
+150 ETVTHVVVDEI

-167 KRGAQLAVGLER
+167 KRGAQLSVGLER

-200 EIAKFLAGTG
+200 EIAKFLAGAK

-228 VSPQFSGREG
+228 VSPHLSLSGTAE
-238 ESEDRG
+238 
-244 NEIGQGTEA
+244 
-253 GNEEPESETE
+253 ETE
-263 VGTKTETKTNK
+263 R
-274 EIGTETEKEV
+274 EKEV
-284 MRIAKLVGSEPEF
+284 MNITRTVGCEPEF

-302 CIRKIV
+302 CISKIV
-308 EKSKSTLIFVNTR
+308 EESQSTLIFVNTR

-334 GASIGVHHGSLSV
+334 GASIGVHHGSLSF
-347 EARVEAEDAF
+347 EARVEAEEEF
-357 KFGALKGLICTSS
+357 KAGALRGLICTSS

-377 GNVDRI
+377 GNVDRVV
-383 IQYSSPHQVSRLLQR
+383 QYGSPRQVSRLLQR
-398 VGRAGHRLHEISHGT
+398 VGRAGHRLHEVSHGT
-413 IISMESDDT
+413 ILTMEADDT

-437 EEITPHIKPFD
+437 EAISPHINSLD
-448 VVANQITGMVMD
+448 VVANQIAGMVMD
-460 FGEVTTEKI
+460 FGEIGIDRIFRI
-469 LQILKRAYP
+469 LRRTYTFKDLRI
-478 FRNLQL
+478 

-495 EYRLIWY
+495 DYKLVWQD
-502 EKGSSLLKRRRKSW
+502 KDSNLLKRRKKSR
-516 EYYYENLSMI
+516 EYYYDNLSMI

-539 GKSVGVLDEAFVV
+539 GRSIGVLDEAFVV
-552 NFAQPGAVFITKGS
+552 NFAEPGAVFITKGD
-566 MWRVIEMPEQERQQG
+566 MWRVIEMPDRERE
-581 PQIQRSK
+581 PA
-588 DRKDRKDRIKVEP
+588 KDRIKVEP
-601 VEGSG
+601 IEGMG
-606 EVPSWTGEEI
+606 EVPSWSGEEI

-629 RAEIAVFI
+629 RAETAALI
-637 REGLDDT
+637 REGLDDD
-644 TIARKLQ
+644 AVAEKLRR
-651 AKYPVTRNAVLEVI
+651 KYPVAKAALLEVI

-674 GFHLPDADTIVIE
+674 NFPLPDADTIVIE
-687 DERDAVT
+687 DEGDAVT

-753 PEHVEPILEMTLKNT
+753 PEHVEPIIEMTLKNT
-768 TVMKWKMV
+768 TLMKWKMV

-788 IDYDRISM
+788 VDYDRISM

-806 SMYDEVIR
+806 SMYDEVVR
-814 EIFHDLLDVPR
+814 EIFHDMLDVPR
-825 AKEVLTKIAAGQ
+825 AKEVLMKLAAGE
-837 ILIEVSGPTPIGSA
+837 ISVEVSGPTPIGSA
-851 GFAMKKDLVAP
+851 GFAMKRDLIAP
-862 ERADR
+862 EKADR
-867 SIVLALKERIMNDR
+867 SIVLALKERIMNDK

-886 TNCKQWTSR
+886 TNCKKWTSH
-895 RQVESVPDEIIC
+895 RQVKSVPEEIVC
-907 PVCNSQMIAALKP
+907 PVCESQMVAALKP

-929 KKQAKKVK
+929 KKQAKNVK

-956 RSQGKKAV
+956 RAQGKKAV
-964 IALASRGVGPETA
+964 IALASRGIGPETA

-983 MRMDEEAFYRDILI
+983 MRVDEEAFYRDILI

>member
-6 IFNSFHPKIQETLKT
+6 IFNTFHPKIQEALRT
-21 LGFKKP
+21 LGFTRP

-54 TESAVLPVFNKI
+54 TESAVLPVFNSI
-66 LKKKPEARRGISAL
+66 LNKKPEARRGISAL

-86 ALNRDMLSRIELM
+86 ALNRDMLSRIEIL
-99 GKMLD
+99 GQMLD

-120 RQSRK
+120 RQSK
-125 PPDVLITTPETL
+125 NPPDVLITTPETL
-137 QAMFSGSRLRQNL
+137 QAMFTGSRLRQNL
-150 ETVTHVIIDEI
+150 ETVTHVVVDEI

-167 KRGAQLAVGLER
+167 KRGAQLSVGLER

-200 EIAKFLAGTG
+200 EIAKFLAGAN

-228 VSPQFSGREG
+228 VSPHLSVSGTAE
-238 ESEDRG
+238 ETDR
-244 NEIGQGTEA
+244 
-253 GNEEPESETE
+253 
-263 VGTKTETKTNK
+263 
-274 EIGTETEKEV
+274 EKEV
-284 MRIAKLVGSEPEF
+284 MDIARTVGCEPEF

-308 EKSKSTLIFVNTR
+308 EESQSTLIFVNTR

-334 GASIGVHHGSLSV
+334 GASIGVHHGSLSF
-347 EARVEAEDAF
+347 EARVEAEEEF
-357 KFGALKGLICTSS
+357 KSGALRGLICTSS

-377 GNVDRI
+377 GNVDRVV
-383 IQYSSPHQVSRLLQR
+383 QYGSPRQVSRLLQR
-398 VGRAGHRLHEISHGT
+398 VGRAGHRLHEVSRGT
-413 IISMESDDT
+413 IISMEADDT

-437 EEITPHIKPFD
+437 EAISPHINSLD
-448 VVANQITGMVMD
+448 VVANQIAGMVMD
-460 FGEVTTEKI
+460 FGEVGI
-469 LQILKRAYP
+469 DRI
-478 FRNLQL
+478 FRVLRRTYTFKDL
-484 EELQRVVDQIG
+484 RIEELQRVVDQIG
-495 EYRLIWY
+495 DYKLVWQD
-502 EKGSSLLKRRRKSW
+502 KDSNLLKRRKKSR
-516 EYYYENLSMI
+516 EYYYDNLSMI

-539 GKSVGVLDEAFVV
+539 GKSIGVLDEAFVV
-552 NFAQPGAVFITKGS
+552 NFAEPGAVFITKGD
-566 MWRVIEMPEQERQQG
+566 MWRVIEMPDRERE
-581 PQIQRSK
+581 PNR
-588 DRKDRKDRIKVEP
+588 DRIKVEP
-601 VEGSG
+601 VEGMG

-629 RAEIAVFI
+629 RAETADLI
-637 REGLDDT
+637 REGLDDD
-644 TIARKLQ
+644 AVVEKLQ
-651 AKYPVTRNAVLEVI
+651 RKYPVAKAAVLEVI
-665 RLLRDHVEG
+665 RLLRDQVEG
-674 GFHLPDADTIVIE
+674 NFPLPDANTIVIE
-687 DERDAVT
+687 DQGDAVT

-753 PEHVEPILEMTLKNT
+753 PEHVEPIIEMTLKNT
-768 TVMKWKMV
+768 ALMKWKMV

-806 SMYDEVIR
+806 SMYDEVVR
-814 EIFHDLLDVPR
+814 EIFHDMLDVPR
-825 AKEVLTKIAAGQ
+825 AKEVLMRIAAGE
-837 ILIEVSGPTPIGSA
+837 ISIEVSGPTPIGSA
-851 GFAMKKDLVAP
+851 GFAMKRDLIAP
-862 ERADR
+862 EKADR
-867 SIVLALKERIMNDR
+867 SIVLALKERIMNDK

-886 TNCKQWTSR
+886 TNCKKWTSH
-895 RQVESVPDEIIC
+895 RQVKSVPEEIVC
-907 PVCNSQMIAALKP
+907 PVCESQMIAALKP

-929 KKQAKKVK
+929 KKQGKNLK

-956 RSQGKKAV
+956 RAQGKKAV
-964 IALASRGVGPETA
+964 IALASRGIGPETA

-983 MRMDEEAFYRDILI
+983 MRVDEEAFYRDILV

>member
-1 MTFNN
+1 MTFHN
-6 IFNSFHPKIQETLKT
+6 IFSTFDPKIQEALKT
-21 LGFKKP
+21 LGFIKP
-27 TEPQERAFPHIMDGK
+27 TEPQERSFPHIMDGK

-54 TESAVLPVFNKI
+54 TESAVLPVFDSI
-66 LKKKPEARRGISAL
+66 LKKKPEARKGISAL

-86 ALNRDMLSRIELM
+86 ALNRDMLSRIEIL
-99 GKMLD
+99 GQLLD

-120 RQSRK
+120 RQSRN

-137 QAMFSGSRLRQNL
+137 QAMFTGSRLRKNL
-150 ETVTHVIIDEI
+150 ETVTHVVIDEI

-200 EIAKFLAGTG
+200 EIAKFLAGNG

-228 VSPQFSGREG
+228 VNPQVSARMEL
-238 ESEDRG
+238 R
-244 NEIGQGTEA
+244 
-253 GNEEPESETE
+253 
-263 VGTKTETKTNK
+263 
-274 EIGTETEKEV
+274 EKEV
-284 MRIAKLVGSEPEF
+284 LEIVKTVGCEPEF

-302 CIRKIV
+302 CIRRIV
-308 EKSKSTLIFVNTR
+308 EDNQSTLIFVNTR

-334 GASIGVHHGSLSV
+334 GVSIGVHHGSLSF
-347 EARVEAEDAF
+347 EARVEAEEAF
-357 KFGALKGLICTSS
+357 KSGALRGLICTSS

-377 GNVDRI
+377 GNVDRVV
-383 IQYSSPHQVSRLLQR
+383 QYGSPRQVSRLLQR
-398 VGRAGHRLHEISHGT
+398 VGRAGHKLHSISRGT
-413 IISMESDDT
+413 IISMEVDDT

-437 EEITPHIKPFD
+437 EEVSPHIKSLD
-448 VVANQITGMVMD
+448 VVANQIAGTVMD
-460 FGEVTTEKI
+460 FGEVEIEKI
-469 LQILKRAYP
+469 LRILRRAYP
-478 FRNLQL
+478 FRDLRI
-484 EELQRVVDQIG
+484 EELQRVMDQIG
-495 EYRLIWY
+495 DYKLVWH
-502 EKGSSLLKRRRKSW
+502 EKGSNIVKRRRKSR

-552 NFAQPGAVFITKGS
+552 NFAEPGAIFITKGY
-566 MWRVIEMPEQERQQG
+566 MWRVVEMPDREQA
-581 PQIQRSK
+581 
-588 DRKDRKDRIKVEP
+588 KDRIKVEP
-601 VEGSG
+601 VEGTG

-629 RAEIAVFI
+629 REEIAAFI
-637 REGLDDT
+637 CAELDDEA
-644 TIARKLQ
+644 IAEKLQ
-651 AKYPVTRNAVLEVI
+651 AKYPVKRNAVLELI
-665 RLLRDHVEG
+665 RLVREHVEG
-674 GFHLPDADTIVIE
+674 GFPLPDANTIVIE
-687 DERDAVT
+687 DEGEAVT

-729 YRIRLTLPRRVGPVQ
+729 YRIRLTLPRRVGSFQ

-753 PEHVEPILEMTLKNT
+753 PEHVEPIIEMTLKNT
-768 TVMKWKMV
+768 TLMKWKMV

-796 KKLLEIYEGS
+796 KKLLEIYQGS

-825 AKEVLTKIAAGQ
+825 TKEVLTKLAAGE
-837 ILIEVSGPTPIGSA
+837 ISVEVSLPTPIGSA

-862 ERADR
+862 EKADR

-881 IILFC
+881 IVLFC
-886 TNCKQWTSR
+886 TNCKKWTSR
-895 RQVESVPDEIIC
+895 RQVKSVPEEIVC
-907 PVCNSQMIAALKP
+907 PVCESRMIAALKP

-929 KKQAKKVK
+929 KKQAKNVK
-937 VTPEEK
+937 VSSEEK

-964 IALASRGVGPETA
+964 IALASRGIGPDTA

-983 MRMDEEAFYRDILI
+983 MRVDEEAFYRDILI

>member
-1 MTFNN
+1 MTITGNIEPSGSRPSTKNLIFRN
-6 IFNSFHPKIQETLKT
+6 IFNSFHPKIQKALKT
-21 LGFKKP
+21 LGFEKS
-27 TEPQERAFPHIMDGK
+27 TEPQERAFPHILDGK

-54 TESAVLPVFNKI
+54 TESAVLPVFHSI

-86 ALNRDMLSRIELM
+86 ALNRDMLSRIEIL
-99 GKMLD
+99 GQLLD

-120 RQSRK
+120 RQSRN
-125 PPDVLITTPETL
+125 PPDMLITTPETL
-137 QAMFSGSRLRQNL
+137 QAMFTGSRLRQNL
-150 ETVTHVIIDEI
+150 ETVTHVIVDEI

-167 KRGAQLAVGLER
+167 KRGTQLAVGLER

-191 LSATVGNPW
+191 LSATIGNPW

-228 VSPQFSGREG
+228 DSPHVSGGGEINGRNDRSDR
-238 ESEDRG
+238 SEG
-244 NEIGQGTEA
+244 NEREILEIAT
-253 GNEEPESETE
+253 T
-263 VGTKTETKTNK
+263 VGCE
-274 EIGTETEKEV
+274 
-284 MRIAKLVGSEPEF
+284 LEF

-308 EKSKSTLIFVNTR
+308 EESQSTLIFVNTR
-321 QSAEA
+321 QSAES

-334 GASIGVHHGSLSV
+334 GASIGVHHGSLSF
-347 EARVEAEDAF
+347 EARVEAEEAF
-357 KFGALKGLICTSS
+357 KSRALRGLICTSS

-377 GNVDRI
+377 GNVDRVV
-383 IQYSSPHQVSRLLQR
+383 QYGSPRQVSRLLQR
-398 VGRAGHRLHEISHGT
+398 VGRAGHRLHEVSRGT
-413 IISMESDDT
+413 IISMEVDDT

-437 EEITPHIKPFD
+437 EEISPHMKSLD
-448 VVANQITGMVMD
+448 VVANQIAGMVMD
-460 FGEVTTEKI
+460 FGEVGTEKI
-469 LQILKRAYP
+469 LRILNRTYP
-478 FRNLQL
+478 FRDLCI

-495 EYRLIWY
+495 EYKLIWR
-502 EKGSSLLKRRRKSW
+502 EIGSNVLKKRRKSW

-539 GKSVGVLDEAFVV
+539 GKSVGLLDEAFVV
-552 NFAQPGAVFITKGS
+552 NFAEPGAVFITKGS
-566 MWRVIEMPEQERQQG
+566 MWRVIEMPDRERELG
-581 PQIQRSK
+581 
-588 DRKDRKDRIKVEP
+588 KDRIKVEP
-601 VEGSG
+601 VEGMG

-629 RAEIAVFI
+629 RSEIADLI
-637 REGLDDT
+637 HAELEDEA
-644 TIARKLQ
+644 IAEKLQ
-651 AKYPVTRNAVLEVI
+651 AKYPVTRNAVLELI

-674 GFHLPDADTIVIE
+674 GFPLPDSDTIVIE
-687 DERDAVT
+687 DEGDAVT

-718 FGSSVAQEVDP
+718 FGGSVAQEVDP
-729 YRIRLTLPRRVGPVQ
+729 YRIRLTLPRRLGPVQ

-753 PEHVEPILEMTLKNT
+753 PEHVEPIIEITLKNT
-768 TVMKWKMV
+768 AVMKWKMV

-788 IDYDRISM
+788 VDYDRISM
-796 KKLLEIYEGS
+796 KKLMEIYEGS

-814 EIFHDLLDVPR
+814 EIFHDLLNVRR
-825 AKEVLTKIAAGQ
+825 AKEVLTRLADGQ
-837 ILIEVSGPTPIGSA
+837 ISVEVSPPTPIGSA

-862 ERADR
+862 EKADR
-867 SIVLALKERIMNDR
+867 SIVLALKERIMNDK

-886 TNCKQWTSR
+886 INCKKWTSR
-895 RQVESVPDEIIC
+895 RQVKNVPEEIIC
-907 PVCNSQMIAALKP
+907 PVCDSPMVAALKP
-920 WEEEEINLV
+920 WEEDEINLV
-929 KKQAKKVK
+929 KKQAKGVK
-937 VTPEEK
+937 VSPEEK

-983 MRMDEEAFYRDILI
+983 MRVDEEAFYRDILI

-1008 WE
+1008 GRQFVFD

>member
-1 MTFNN
+1 
-6 IFNSFHPKIQETLKT
+6 
-21 LGFKKP
+21 
-27 TEPQERAFPHIMDGK
+27 MDGK

-54 TESAVLPVFNKI
+54 TESAVLPVFHSI

-86 ALNRDMLSRIELM
+86 ALNRDMLSRIEIL
-99 GKMLD
+99 GQMLD

-120 RQSRK
+120 RQSRN

-137 QAMFSGSRLRQNL
+137 QAMFTGSRLRQNL
-150 ETVTHVIIDEI
+150 ETVTHVVVDEI

-200 EIAKFLAGTG
+200 EIAKFLAGAK

-228 VSPQFSGREG
+228 VSPHLSTSGTAE
-238 ESEDRG
+238 ETDR
-244 NEIGQGTEA
+244 
-253 GNEEPESETE
+253 
-263 VGTKTETKTNK
+263 
-274 EIGTETEKEV
+274 EKEV
-284 MRIAKLVGSEPEF
+284 MEIARTVGCEPEF
-297 ASHLL
+297 ASHLH

-308 EKSKSTLIFVNTR
+308 DESQSTLIFVNTR

-334 GASIGVHHGSLSV
+334 GASIGVHHGSLSF
-347 EARVEAEDAF
+347 EARVEAEEGF
-357 KFGALKGLICTSS
+357 KAGALRGLICTSS

-377 GNVDRI
+377 GNVDRVV
-383 IQYSSPHQVSRLLQR
+383 QYGSPRQVSRLLQR
-398 VGRAGHRLHEISHGT
+398 VGRAGHRLHEVSRGT
-413 IISMESDDT
+413 IISMEADDT
-422 AESMAIT
+422 AESMAVT
-429 KAALEGRV
+429 KSALEGRV
-437 EEITPHIKPFD
+437 EAISPHINSLD
-448 VVANQITGMVMD
+448 VVANQIAGMVMD
-460 FGEVTTEKI
+460 FGEVGMDRI
-469 LQILKRAYP
+469 
-478 FRNLQL
+478 FRVLRRTYTFKDL
-484 EELQRVVDQIG
+484 RIEELQRVVDQIG
-495 EYRLIWY
+495 DYKLVWH
-502 EKGSSLLKRRRKSW
+502 EKGSNLLKRRKKSR
-516 EYYYENLSMI
+516 EYYYDNLSMI

-539 GKSVGVLDEAFVV
+539 GRSIGMLDEAFVV
-552 NFAQPGAVFITKGS
+552 NFAEPGAVFITKGD
-566 MWRVIEMPEQERQQG
+566 MWRVIEMPDREREH
-581 PQIQRSK
+581 
-588 DRKDRKDRIKVEP
+588 DRDRIKVEP
-601 VEGSG
+601 VEGMG

-616 PVPFEVAQDVGKL
+616 PVPFEVSQEVGKL
-629 RAEIAVFI
+629 RAETAALI
-637 REGLDDT
+637 REGLDDEEV
-644 TIARKLQ
+644 AEKLQ
-651 AKYPVTRNAVLEVI
+651 RKYPVAKAAVLEVI

-674 GFHLPDADTIVIE
+674 DFPLPDADTIVIE
-687 DERDAVT
+687 DEGDAVT

-753 PEHVEPILEMTLKNT
+753 PEHVEPIIEMTLKNT
-768 TVMKWKMV
+768 TLMKWKMV

-806 SMYDEVIR
+806 SMYDEVVR
-814 EIFHDLLDVPR
+814 EIFHDMLDVPR
-825 AKEVLTKIAAGQ
+825 AKEVLTKIAAGE
-837 ILIEVSGPTPIGSA
+837 ISVEVSGPTPIGSA
-851 GFAMKKDLVAP
+851 GFAMKRDLIAP
-862 ERADR
+862 EKADR
-867 SIVLALKERIMNDR
+867 SIVLALKERIMNDKV
-881 IILFC
+881 ILFC
-886 TNCKQWTSR
+886 TNCKKWTSH
-895 RQVESVPDEIIC
+895 RQVKSVPEEIVC
-907 PVCNSQMIAALKP
+907 PVCESRMIAALKP

-929 KKQAKKVK
+929 KKQGKNLKVS
-937 VTPEEK
+937 PEEK

-964 IALASRGVGPETA
+964 IALASRGIGPETA

-983 MRMDEEAFYRDILI
+983 MRVDEEAFYRDILVT
-997 AERNYVKTKKF
+997 ERNYVKTKKF

>member
-6 IFNSFHPKIQETLKT
+6 IFNTFHPKIQGALNT

-54 TESAVLPVFNKI
+54 TESAVLPVFHSI

-86 ALNRDMLSRIELM
+86 ALNRDMLSRIENL
-99 GKMLD
+99 GQMLD

-120 RQSRK
+120 RQSRN

-137 QAMFSGSRLRQNL
+137 QAMFTGSRLRQNL
-150 ETVTHVIIDEI
+150 ETVTHVVIDEI

-200 EIAKFLAGTG
+200 EIAKFLAGAN
-210 RDFTV
+210 RNFTV

-228 VSPQFSGREG
+228 VSPHLSISGTAE
-238 ESEDRG
+238 EVDR
-244 NEIGQGTEA
+244 
-253 GNEEPESETE
+253 
-263 VGTKTETKTNK
+263 
-274 EIGTETEKEV
+274 EKEV
-284 MRIAKLVGSEPEF
+284 MEIAKTVGCEPEF

-302 CIRKIV
+302 CIKKIV
-308 EKSKSTLIFVNTR
+308 EESQSTLIFVNTR

-334 GASIGVHHGSLSV
+334 GASIGVHHGSLSF
-347 EARVEAEDAF
+347 EARVEAEEEF
-357 KFGALKGLICTSS
+357 KAGALRGLICTSS

-377 GNVDRI
+377 GNVDRVV
-383 IQYSSPHQVSRLLQR
+383 QYGSPRQVSRLLQR
-398 VGRAGHRLHEISHGT
+398 VGRAGHRLHEVSHGT
-413 IISMESDDT
+413 ILTMEADDT

-437 EEITPHIKPFD
+437 EVISPHINSLD
-448 VVANQITGMVMD
+448 VVANQIAGMVMD
-460 FGEVTTEKI
+460 FGEIGVDRI
-469 LQILKRAYP
+469 
-478 FRNLQL
+478 FRVLRRTYTFKDL
-484 EELQRVVDQIG
+484 RIEELQRVVDQIG
-495 EYRLIWY
+495 DYKLVWKDKE
-502 EKGSSLLKRRRKSW
+502 SNLLKRRKKSR

-539 GKSVGVLDEAFVV
+539 GRSIGVLDEAFVV
-552 NFAQPGAVFITKGS
+552 NFAEPGAVFITKGD
-566 MWRVIEMPEQERQQG
+566 MWRVIEMPDRERE
-581 PQIQRSK
+581 P
-588 DRKDRKDRIKVEP
+588 DRDRIKVEP
-601 VEGSG
+601 VEGMG
-606 EVPSWTGEEI
+606 EVPSWSGEEI
-616 PVPFEVAQDVGKL
+616 PVPFEVAQDVGTL
-629 RAEIAVFI
+629 RAETAALI
-637 REGLDDT
+637 REGLDDDEV
-644 TIARKLQ
+644 AEKLQ
-651 AKYPVTRNAVLEVI
+651 RKYPVAKAAVLEVI

-674 GFHLPDADTIVIE
+674 NFPLPDADTIVIE
-687 DERDAVT
+687 DEGDAVT

-753 PEHVEPILEMTLKNT
+753 PEHVEPIIEMTLKNT
-768 TVMKWKMV
+768 TLMKWKMV

-806 SMYDEVIR
+806 SMYDEVVR
-814 EIFHDLLDVPR
+814 EIFHDMLDVQR
-825 AKEVLTKIAAGQ
+825 AKEVLIKLAAGE
-837 ILIEVSGPTPIGSA
+837 ISVEVSGPTPIGSA
-851 GFAMKKDLVAP
+851 GFAMKRDLIAP
-862 ERADR
+862 EKADR
-867 SIVLALKERIMNDR
+867 SIVLALKERIMNDK

-886 TNCKQWTSR
+886 TNCKKWTSH
-895 RQVESVPDEIIC
+895 RQVKSVPEEIIC
-907 PVCNSQMIAALKP
+907 PVCESRMVAALKP

-929 KKQAKKVK
+929 KKQAKQGKNIK
-937 VTPEEK
+937 ITPEEK

-964 IALASRGVGPETA
+964 IALASRGIGPETA

-983 MRMDEEAFYRDILI
+983 MRVDEEAFYRDILV

>member
-1 MTFNN
+1 MTFHN
-6 IFNSFHPKIQETLKT
+6 IFNTFHPKIQEAIKT
-21 LGFKKP
+21 LGFTKP
-27 TEPQERAFPHIMDGK
+27 TEPQERSFPHIMDGK

-54 TESAVLPVFNKI
+54 TESAVLPVFDSI
-66 LKKKPEARRGISAL
+66 LKKKPEARKGISAL

-86 ALNRDMLSRIELM
+86 ALNRDMLSRIEIL
-99 GKMLD
+99 GQLLD

-120 RQSRK
+120 RQSK
-125 PPDVLITTPETL
+125 NPPDVLITTPETL
-137 QAMFSGSRLRQNL
+137 QAMFTGSRLRQNL
-150 ETVTHVIIDEI
+150 ETITHVVIDEI

-167 KRGAQLAVGLER
+167 KRGTQLAVGLER

-200 EIAKFLAGTG
+200 EIAKFLAGNG

-228 VSPQFSGREG
+228 VNPQV
-238 ESEDRG
+238 SEKGKIR
-244 NEIGQGTEA
+244 
-253 GNEEPESETE
+253 
-263 VGTKTETKTNK
+263 
-274 EIGTETEKEV
+274 EKEV
-284 MRIAKLVGSEPEF
+284 LEIAKTVGCEPEF

-308 EKSKSTLIFVNTR
+308 EDSQSTLIFVNTR

-334 GASIGVHHGSLSV
+334 GTSIGVHHGSLSF
-347 EARVEAEDAF
+347 EARVEAEEAF
-357 KFGALKGLICTSS
+357 KSGALKGLICTSS

-377 GNVDRI
+377 GNVDRVV
-383 IQYSSPHQVSRLLQR
+383 QYGSPRQVSRLLQR
-398 VGRAGHRLHEISHGT
+398 VGRAGHKLHSISWGT
-413 IISMESDDT
+413 IISMEVDDT

-437 EEITPHIKPFD
+437 EEVSPHIKSLD
-448 VVANQITGMVMD
+448 VVANQIAGMVMD
-460 FGEVTTEKI
+460 FGEIEIEKI
-469 LQILKRAYP
+469 LKILQRTYP
-478 FRNLQL
+478 FRDLRL

-495 EYRLIWY
+495 DYKLVWR
-502 EKGSSLLKRRRKSW
+502 EKGLNIVKRRRKSR

-552 NFAQPGAVFITKGS
+552 NFAEPGAVFITKGY
-566 MWRVIEMPEQERQQG
+566 MWRVVEMPDREQG
-581 PQIQRSK
+581 
-588 DRKDRKDRIKVEP
+588 KDRIKVEP
-601 VEGSG
+601 VEGTG

-629 RAEIAVFI
+629 RAEIAAFI
-637 REGLDDT
+637 RAELDDES
-644 TIARKLQ
+644 IAEKLQ
-651 AKYPVTRNAVLEVI
+651 AKYPVARNAVLELV
-665 RLLRDHVEG
+665 RLVREHVEG
-674 GFHLPDADTIVIE
+674 GFPLPDADTIVIE
-687 DERDAVT
+687 DEGDAVT

-729 YRIRLTLPRRVGPVQ
+729 YRIKLTLPRRVGSFQ

-753 PEHVEPILEMTLKNT
+753 PEHVEPIIEMTLKNT
-768 TVMKWKMV
+768 MLMKWKMV

-788 IDYDRISM
+788 VDYDRISM
-796 KKLLEIYEGS
+796 KKLLEIYQGS

-825 AKEVLTKIAAGQ
+825 TKEVLKRLAAGE
-837 ILIEVSGPTPIGSA
+837 ISVEVSLPTPIGSA

-862 ERADR
+862 EKADR

-886 TNCKQWTSR
+886 TNCKKWTSR
-895 RQVESVPDEIIC
+895 RQVKNVPEEIIC
-907 PVCNSQMIAALKP
+907 PVCESRMIAALKP

-937 VTPEEK
+937 VSPEEK

-964 IALASRGVGPETA
+964 IALASRGVGPDTA
-977 SRVIEK
+977 SKVIEK
-983 MRMDEEAFYRDILI
+983 MRVDEEAFYRDILV

>member
-1 MTFNN
+1 MSFHN
-6 IFNSFHPKIQETLKT
+6 IFNTFHPKIQEALKT
-21 LGFKKP
+21 LGFTKP
-27 TEPQERAFPHIMDGK
+27 TEPQERSFPHIMDGK

-54 TESAVLPVFNKI
+54 TESAVLPVFDSI
-66 LKKKPEARRGISAL
+66 LKKKPEARKGISAL

-86 ALNRDMLSRIELM
+86 ALNRDMLSRIEIL
-99 GKMLD
+99 GKLLD

-120 RQSRK
+120 RQSRN

-137 QAMFSGSRLRQNL
+137 QAMFTGSRLRQNL
-150 ETVTHVIIDEI
+150 ETVTHVVIDEI

-167 KRGAQLAVGLER
+167 KRGAQLVVGLER

-200 EIAKFLAGTG
+200 EIAKFLAGNG

-228 VSPQFSGREG
+228 VNPQV
-238 ESEDRG
+238 SERG
-244 NEIGQGTEA
+244 KIR
-253 GNEEPESETE
+253 
-263 VGTKTETKTNK
+263 
-274 EIGTETEKEV
+274 EKEV
-284 MRIAKLVGSEPEF
+284 LEIAKTVGCEPEF

-308 EKSKSTLIFVNTR
+308 EDSQSTLIFVNTR

-334 GASIGVHHGSLSV
+334 GTSIGVHHGSLSF
-347 EARVEAEDAF
+347 EARVEAEEAF
-357 KFGALKGLICTSS
+357 KSGALKGLICTSS

-377 GNVDRI
+377 GNVDRVV
-383 IQYSSPHQVSRLLQR
+383 QYGSPRQVSRLLQR
-398 VGRAGHRLHEISHGT
+398 VGRAGHKLHSISRGT
-413 IISMESDDT
+413 IISMEVDDT

-437 EEITPHIKPFD
+437 EEVSPHIKSLD
-448 VVANQITGMVMD
+448 VVANQIAGMVMD
-460 FGEVTTEKI
+460 FGEVEIEKI
-469 LQILKRAYP
+469 LRILQRTYP
-478 FRNLQL
+478 LRNLQL

-495 EYRLIWY
+495 DYKLVWH
-502 EKGSSLLKRRRKSW
+502 EKGSNIVKRRRKSR

-539 GKSVGVLDEAFVV
+539 GKSVGMLDEAFVV
-552 NFAQPGAVFITKGS
+552 NFAEPGAVFITKGY
-566 MWRVIEMPEQERQQG
+566 MWRVIEMPDSEQG
-581 PQIQRSK
+581 
-588 DRKDRKDRIKVEP
+588 KDRIKVEP
-601 VEGSG
+601 VEGTG

-616 PVPFEVAQDVGKL
+616 PVPFDVAQDVGNL
-629 RAEIAVFI
+629 RSEIAAFI
-637 REGLDDT
+637 HAELDDEAIT
-644 TIARKLQ
+644 KQLQ
-651 AKYPVTRNAVLEVI
+651 AKYPVTRNAVLELI
-665 RLLRDHVEG
+665 RLVREHVEG
-674 GFHLPDADTIVIE
+674 GFPLPDADTIVIE
-687 DERDAVT
+687 DEGDAVT

-729 YRIRLTLPRRVGPVQ
+729 YRIKLTLPRRVRSFQ

-753 PEHVEPILEMTLKNT
+753 PEHVEPIIEMTLKNT
-768 TVMKWKMV
+768 TLMKWKMV

-788 IDYDRISM
+788 VDYDRISM
-796 KKLLEIYEGS
+796 KKLLEIYQGS

-825 AKEVLTKIAAGQ
+825 TKEVLKRLAAGE
-837 ILIEVSGPTPIGSA
+837 ISVEVSLTTPIGSA
-851 GFAMKKDLVAP
+851 GFAMKKDLIAP
-862 ERADR
+862 EKADR

-886 TNCKQWTSR
+886 TNCRKWTSR
-895 RQVESVPDEIIC
+895 RQVKNVPEEIVCPICESR
-907 PVCNSQMIAALKP
+907 MIAALKP

-929 KKQAKKVK
+929 KKQAKKVN
-937 VTPEEK
+937 VSPEEK

-983 MRMDEEAFYRDILI
+983 MRVDEEAFYRDILI

>member
-6 IFNSFHPKIQETLKT
+6 DFNYFHPKIQEALRT
-21 LGFKKP
+21 LGFTRP
-27 TEPQERAFPHIMDGK
+27 TEPQERAFPHILDGK

-54 TESAVLPVFNKI
+54 TESAVLPVFHAI
-66 LKKKPEARRGISAL
+66 LKKKPEKRSGISAL

-86 ALNRDMLSRIELM
+86 ALNRDMLSRIEVM
-99 GKMLD
+99 GKLLD

-120 RQSRK
+120 RQSK
-125 PPDVLITTPETL
+125 NPPDVLITTPETL
-137 QAMFSGSRLRQNL
+137 QAMFTGSRLRKNL
-150 ETVTHVIIDEI
+150 ETVTHVVVDEI

-200 EIAKFLAGTG
+200 EIAKFLAGAN

-228 VSPQFSGREG
+228 ISPHLSGGGTARDTIG
-238 ESEDRG
+238 E
-244 NEIGQGTEA
+244 
-253 GNEEPESETE
+253 
-263 VGTKTETKTNK
+263 K
-274 EIGTETEKEV
+274 EILE
-284 MRIAKLVGSEPEF
+284 IASTVGCEPEF
-297 ASHLL
+297 ASHLFR
-302 CIRKIV
+302 IRKIV
-308 EKSKSTLIFVNTR
+308 EESQSTLIFVNTR

-334 GASIGVHHGSLSV
+334 GASIGVHHGSLSF
-347 EARVEAEDAF
+347 EARVEAEEAF
-357 KFGALKGLICTSS
+357 KSGALRGLICTSS

-377 GNVDRI
+377 GNVDRVV
-383 IQYSSPHQVSRLLQR
+383 QYGSPRQVSRLLQR
-398 VGRAGHRLHEISHGT
+398 VGRAGHRLHEISRGT
-413 IISMESDDT
+413 IISMEADDT

-437 EEITPHIKPFD
+437 EDISPHRNSLD
-448 VVANQITGMVMD
+448 VVANQIAGMVMD
-460 FGEVTTEKI
+460 FGEVGIEKI
-469 LQILKRAYP
+469 FRILKRAYP
-478 FRNLQL
+478 FKDLRI

-495 EYRLIWY
+495 NYRLVWH
-502 EKGSSLLKRRRKSW
+502 EKGSNVVKKRRKSW
-516 EYYYENLSMI
+516 EYYYDNLSMI

-539 GKSVGVLDEAFVV
+539 GKSIGVLDEAFVV
-552 NFAQPGAVFITKGS
+552 NFAQPGAVFITKGD
-566 MWRVIEMPEQERQQG
+566 MWRVIEMPDREREPG
-581 PQIQRSK
+581 R
-588 DRKDRKDRIKVEP
+588 DRIKVEP
-601 VEGSG
+601 VEGMG

-616 PVPFEVAQDVGKL
+616 PVPFEVAQGVGKL
-629 RAEIAVFI
+629 RAETAALI
-637 REGLDDT
+637 REGLDDE
-644 TIARKLQ
+644 AVAEKLQ
-651 AKYPVTRNAVLEVI
+651 LKYPVARTAVLELI

-674 GFHLPDADTIVIE
+674 GFPLPDADTIVIE
-687 DERDAVT
+687 DEGDAVT

-718 FGSSVAQEVDP
+718 FGGSVAQEVDP

-753 PEHVEPILEMTLKNT
+753 PEHVEPIIEMTLKNT
-768 TVMKWKMV
+768 TLMKWKMV

-788 IDYDRISM
+788 LDYDRISM

-806 SMYDEVIR
+806 SMYDEVVR
-814 EIFHDLLDVPR
+814 EIFHDMLDVPR
-825 AKEVLTKIAAGQ
+825 AKEVLTKLAAGQ
-837 ILIEVSGPTPIGSA
+837 IAVEVSGPTPIGSA
-851 GFAMKKDLVAP
+851 GFAMKRDLVAP
-862 ERADR
+862 EKADR
-867 SIVLALKERIMNDR
+867 SIVLALKERIMNDH

-886 TNCKQWTSR
+886 TTCKKWTSR
-895 RQVESVPDEIIC
+895 RQVKNVPEEIIC
-907 PVCNSQMIAALKP
+907 PVCDSRMVAALKP
-920 WEEEEINLV
+920 WEDEEIKLV
-929 KKQAKKVK
+929 RKQGKGVPVSA
-937 VTPEEK
+937 EEK

-956 RSQGKKAV
+956 NSQGKKAV

-983 MRMDEEAFYRDILI
+983 LRVDEEAFYRDILK
-997 AERNYVKTKKF
+997 AERQYVKTKKF

>member
-6 IFNSFHPKIQETLKT
+6 IFNTFHPKIQEALRT
-21 LGFKKP
+21 LGFTRP

-42 HTLLIA
+42 NTLLIA

-54 TESAVLPVFNKI
+54 TESAVLPVFNSI

-86 ALNRDMLSRIELM
+86 ALNRDMLSRIEIL
-99 GKMLD
+99 GQMLD

-120 RQSRK
+120 RQSRN

-137 QAMFSGSRLRQNL
+137 QAMFTGSRLRQNL
-150 ETVTHVIIDEI
+150 ETVTHVVVDEI

-167 KRGAQLAVGLER
+167 KRGAQLSVGLER

-200 EIAKFLAGTG
+200 EIAKFLAGAK

-228 VSPQFSGREG
+228 VSPHLSASGTAE
-238 ESEDRG
+238 
-244 NEIGQGTEA
+244 
-253 GNEEPESETE
+253 ETE
-263 VGTKTETKTNK
+263 R
-274 EIGTETEKEV
+274 EKEV
-284 MRIAKLVGSEPEF
+284 MEIARTVGCEPEF

-308 EKSKSTLIFVNTR
+308 EESQSTLIFVNTR

-334 GASIGVHHGSLSV
+334 GASIGVHHGSLSF
-347 EARVEAEDAF
+347 EARVEAEEEF
-357 KFGALKGLICTSS
+357 KSGALRGLICTSS

-377 GNVDRI
+377 GNVDRVV
-383 IQYSSPHQVSRLLQR
+383 QYGSPRQVSRLLQR
-398 VGRAGHRLHEISHGT
+398 VGRAGHRLHEVSRGT
-413 IISMESDDT
+413 IISMEADDT

-437 EEITPHIKPFD
+437 EAVSPHINSLD
-448 VVANQITGMVMD
+448 VVANQIAGMVMD
-460 FGEVTTEKI
+460 FGEIEI
-469 LQILKRAYP
+469 DRI
-478 FRNLQL
+478 FRVLRRTYTFKDL
-484 EELQRVVDQIG
+484 RIEELQRVVDQIG
-495 EYRLIWY
+495 DYKLVWQDKDSNLI
-502 EKGSSLLKRRRKSW
+502 KRRKKSR
-516 EYYYENLSMI
+516 EYYYDNLSMI

-539 GKSVGVLDEAFVV
+539 GKSIGVLDEAFVV
-552 NFAQPGAVFITKGS
+552 NFAEPGAVFITKGD
-566 MWRVIEMPEQERQQG
+566 MWRVIEMPDRERE
-581 PQIQRSK
+581 PA
-588 DRKDRKDRIKVEP
+588 KDRIKVEP
-601 VEGSG
+601 VEGMG

-629 RAEIAVFI
+629 RSETAALI
-637 REGLDDT
+637 REGLDDD
-644 TIARKLQ
+644 AAAEMLQ
-651 AKYPVTRNAVLEVI
+651 RKYPVAKAAILEVI

-674 GFHLPDADTIVIE
+674 NFPLPDADTIVIE
-687 DERDAVT
+687 DEGEAVT

-753 PEHVEPILEMTLKNT
+753 PEHVEPIIEMTLKNT
-768 TVMKWKMV
+768 TLMKWKMV

-806 SMYDEVIR
+806 SMYDEVVR
-814 EIFHDLLDVPR
+814 EIFHDMLDVPR
-825 AKEVLTKIAAGQ
+825 AKEVLMKIAAGE
-837 ILIEVSGPTPIGSA
+837 ISIEVSGPTPIGSA
-851 GFAMKKDLVAP
+851 GFAMKRDLIAP
-862 ERADR
+862 EKADR
-867 SIVLALKERIMNDR
+867 SIVLALKERIMNDK

-886 TNCKQWTSR
+886 TNCKKWTSH
-895 RQVESVPDEIIC
+895 RQVKSVPEDIVC
-907 PVCNSQMIAALKP
+907 PVCESRMVAALKP

-929 KKQAKKVK
+929 KKQGKNLKVS
-937 VTPEEK
+937 PEEK

-956 RSQGKKAV
+956 RAQGKKAV
-964 IALASRGVGPETA
+964 IALASRGIGPETA

-983 MRMDEEAFYRDILI
+983 MRVDEEAFYRDILI

>member
-1 MTFNN
+1 MIFRNS
-6 IFNSFHPKIQETLKT
+6 FNSFNPKIQEALKT
-21 LGFKKP
+21 LGFTKP

-54 TESAVLPVFNKI
+54 TESAVLPVFNSI
-66 LKKKPEARRGISAL
+66 LNKKPEARKGISAL

-86 ALNRDMLSRIELM
+86 ALNRDMLSRIEIL
-99 GKMLD
+99 GQLLD

-120 RQSRK
+120 RQSRN

-137 QAMFSGSRLRQNL
+137 QAMFIGSRLRQNL
-150 ETVTHVIIDEI
+150 ETVTHVVVDEI

-167 KRGAQLAVGLER
+167 KRGTQLAVGLER

-191 LSATVGNPW
+191 LSATVGNSW
-200 EIAKFLAGTG
+200 EIAKFLAGNG

-228 VSPQFSGREG
+228 VNPQISNGGELREG
-238 ESEDRG
+238 KLQE
-244 NEIGQGTEA
+244 
-253 GNEEPESETE
+253 
-263 VGTKTETKTNK
+263 K
-274 EIGTETEKEV
+274 EILG
-284 MRIAKLVGSEPEF
+284 IAKTVGCEPEF

-308 EKSKSTLIFVNTR
+308 EDSQSTLIFVNTR

-334 GASIGVHHGSLSV
+334 GASIGVHHGSLSF
-347 EARVEAEDAF
+347 EARVEAEEAF
-357 KFGALKGLICTSS
+357 KSGALKGLICTSS

-377 GNVDRI
+377 GNVDRVV
-383 IQYSSPHQVSRLLQR
+383 QYGSPRQVSRLLQR
-398 VGRAGHRLHEISHGT
+398 VGRAGHKLHAISRGT
-413 IISMESDDT
+413 IISMEVDDT

-437 EEITPHIKPFD
+437 EEVSPHIKSLD
-448 VVANQITGMVMD
+448 VVANQIAGMVMD
-460 FGEVTTEKI
+460 FREVGI
-469 LQILKRAYP
+469 DRIFRVLRRAYP
-478 FRNLQL
+478 FRELRI

-495 EYRLIWY
+495 DYKLVWR
-502 EKGSSLLKRRRKSW
+502 EKGSQVVKKRRKSW
-516 EYYYENLSMI
+516 EYYYDNLSMI

-552 NFAQPGAVFITKGS
+552 NFAEPGAVFITKGY
-566 MWRVIEMPEQERQQG
+566 MWRVVEMPDREQG
-581 PQIQRSK
+581 
-588 DRKDRKDRIKVEP
+588 KDRIKVEP

-629 RAEIAVFI
+629 RAEIAAFI
-637 REGLDDT
+637 RAELDEEA
-644 TIARKLQ
+644 IAEKLQ
-651 AKYPVTRNAVLEVI
+651 EKYPVTRNAVLELV
-665 RLLRDHVEG
+665 RLVREHVEG
-674 GFHLPDADTIVIE
+674 GFPLPDANTIVIE
-687 DERDAVT
+687 DEGEAVT

-729 YRIRLTLPRRVGPVQ
+729 YRIRLTLPRRVGAVQ

-753 PEHVEPILEMTLKNT
+753 PEHVEPIIEMTLKNT
-768 TVMKWKMV
+768 TLMKWKMV

-788 IDYDRISM
+788 VDYDRISM
-796 KKLLEIYEGS
+796 KKLLEIYQGS

-814 EIFHDLLDVPR
+814 EIFHDMLDVPR
-825 AKEVLTKIAAGQ
+825 AKEVLTRLAAGE
-837 ILIEVSGPTPIGSA
+837 ISVEVSGPTPIGSA
-851 GFAMKKDLVAP
+851 GFAMKKDLIAP
-862 ERADR
+862 EKADR
-867 SIVLALKERIMNDR
+867 SIVLALKERIMNDK
-881 IILFC
+881 IVLFC

-895 RQVESVPDEIIC
+895 RQVKNVPEEITC
-907 PVCNSQMIAALKP
+907 PVCESRMIAALKP
-920 WEEEEINLV
+920 WEEEEIKLV
-929 KKQAKKVK
+929 KKQAKMVK
-937 VTPEEK
+937 VTQDEK

-964 IALASRGVGPETA
+964 IALASRGIGPETA

-983 MRMDEEAFYRDILI
+983 MRVDEEAFYRDILV

-1008 WE
+1008 W